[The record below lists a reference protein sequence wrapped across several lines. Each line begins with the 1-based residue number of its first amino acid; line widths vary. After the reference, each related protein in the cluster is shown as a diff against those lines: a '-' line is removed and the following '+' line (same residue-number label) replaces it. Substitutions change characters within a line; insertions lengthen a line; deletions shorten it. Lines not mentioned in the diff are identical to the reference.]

1 MLANGIKGKATHQLG
16 QPSQRMNFPYWQLQS
31 FTSNLST
38 SLQPLCFMLERWFRQ
53 QLTELSSV
61 LTSPY
66 FHIQSERKI
75 LSSKS
80 DKHPSHLLHRS
91 KKTSLTSHIPNT
103 SKRPKNDTTT
113 FEYPIYQFINI
124 TISLQQKTRKQNKP
138 TKLKDISNRSFQKL
152 FVK

>member
-16 QPSQRMNFPYWQLQS
+16 QPSQRMNFSYWQLQN

-38 SLQPLCFMLERWFRQ
+38 SLQPLCFMLERWSKQR
-53 QLTELSSV
+53 LAELSSV
-61 LTSPY
+61 LASPY

-80 DKHPSHLLHRS
+80 DKHLSHL

-103 SKRPKNDTTT
+103 SKRPKKNTTT
-113 FEYPIYQFINI
+113 FEHPIYQLIIIAF
-124 TISLQQKTRKQNKP
+124 SLQQKTRKQNKP
-138 TKLKDISNRSFQKL
+138 TKLKDIPNRSFQKL

>member
-16 QPSQRMNFPYWQLQS
+16 QPSQRMNFSYWQLQN

-38 SLQPLCFMLERWFRQ
+38 SLQPLCFMLERWSKQ
-53 QLTELSSV
+53 QLAELSSV
-61 LTSPY
+61 LASPY

-91 KKTSLTSHIPNT
+91 KKHHLHLTSPTQVRDQRKIRPPSSILSINSLTSQYHFN
-103 SKRPKNDTTT
+103 
-113 FEYPIYQFINI
+113 
-124 TISLQQKTRKQNKP
+124 RKQE
-138 TKLKDISNRSFQKL
+138 NRTIPRNWKTYQTEAFRHYS
-152 FVK
+152 